1 MAGIQLK
8 LHAYQYTTSMSDMLE
23 KFGSESAIRAEYT
36 KLRDALHKRVERV
49 RSAGLLNK
57 DTVLYQY
64 RKGIPKAKGVST
76 EKLLVDLGK
85 MARTIEYSKT
95 STLAGARASAK
106 AKADIRDYWI
116 KSMIEDKVLLP
127 GAKNGFAGPMKTGF
141 ELDDEE
147 YDDEEYDE
155 DESGEMTETGFSQQ
169 TETSFSQMPEDRKIE
184 LGRLIGHAL
193 NVLKNLGIDPSETT
207 RAMTDKNGL
216 GSFLLTKNGDVRKNA
231 KDVVRRYLD
240 ANLPESVDRTIALDI
255 STKSKTKQNAIASLL
270 KKNLTR

>member
-49 RSAGLLNK
+49 RAAGLLNK
-57 DTVLYQY
+57 DSTLYQY

-76 EKLLVDLGK
+76 EQLLADLGK

-95 STLAGARASAK
+95 STLGGARAAAK

-116 KSMIEDKVLLP
+116 KSMIEDNVLLP
-127 GAKNGFAGPMKTGF
+127 GPKNGFTGPMQTGF

-147 YDDEEYDE
+147 YEE
-155 DESGEMTETGFSQQ
+155 DESGGMTETGFTQQ

-193 NVLKNLGIDPSETT
+193 NVLKNLGVDPSDTVRT
-207 RAMTDKNGL
+207 MTDKNGL
-216 GSFLLTKNGDVRKNA
+216 GTYLLTKKGDIRKNA

-240 ANLPESVDRTIALDI
+240 ANLPDSVDRTIALDI
-255 STKSKTKQNAIASLL
+255 STKSKAKQNAIASLL

>member
-1 MAGIQLK
+1 MAGIK
-8 LHAYQYTTSMSDMLE
+8 LQFHAYQYTTSMSDMLE

-36 KLRDALHKRVERV
+36 RLRDALHKRVERV
-49 RSAGLLNK
+49 RAAGLLNK
-57 DTVLYQY
+57 DSTLYQY
-64 RKGIPKAKGVST
+64 RKGIQKAKGVST
-76 EKLLVDLGK
+76 EKLLTDLGK

-95 STLAGARASAK
+95 STLGGARAAAK
-106 AKADIRDYWI
+106 AKAGIRDYWI

-127 GAKNGFAGPMKTGF
+127 GAKNGFTGPMKTDF
-141 ELDDEE
+141 EL
-147 YDDEEYDE
+147 DDEEYDE

-169 TETSFSQMPEDRKIE
+169 TETSFSQMPEDRKVE

-193 NVLKNLGIDPSETT
+193 NVLKNLGIDPSETI

-240 ANLPESVDRTIALDI
+240 ENLPESVDRTIALDI
-255 STKSKTKQNAIASLL
+255 STKSKAKQNAIASLL

>member
-8 LHAYQYTTSMSDMLE
+8 FHAYQYTTSKSDMLE

-36 KLRDALHKRVERV
+36 KLRDVLHKRVERV
-49 RSAGLLNK
+49 RAAGLLNK
-57 DTVLYQY
+57 DSTLYQY

-76 EKLLVDLGK
+76 EKLLADLGK

-95 STLAGARASAK
+95 STLRGARAAAK
-106 AKADIRDYWI
+106 AKAEIRDYWI
-116 KSMIEDKVLLP
+116 KSMIEDNVLLP
-127 GAKNGFAGPMKTGF
+127 GPKNGFTGPMKTGF
-141 ELDDEE
+141 ELDDDTE
-147 YDDEEYDE
+147 YEE
-155 DESGEMTETGFSQQ
+155 DESEEMTETGFSQQ

-193 NVLKNLGIDPSETT
+193 NVLKNLGVDPSDTVRT
-207 RAMTDKNGL
+207 MTDENGL
-216 GSFLLTKNGDVRKNA
+216 GTFLLTKKGDIRKNA

-240 ANLPESVDRTIALDI
+240 ANLPDSVDRTIALDI
-255 STKSKTKQNAIASLL
+255 STKSKSKQNAIASLL